1 MSSRIFPSSGRI
13 REYRLPALLQFL
25 RRERK
30 TGVLTLHRNDLNKSL
45 YLQGGD
51 IIFATSLYP
60 DDRLG
65 ETLLKEG
72 KINFKQYEV
81 SVDLLKK
88 TGKKQGTLLVE
99 QGFISPKELF
109 EGVMLQVKEIILSL
123 FTWIDGE
130 YEFEEGPLP
139 SEEVV
144 TLHISTADLIFGGIS
159 RIKDWNRLMGEL
171 PPPDTRVKVAED
183 PDNLF
188 QKVDLSPSM
197 YSVAQLADGSRT
209 LYDILV
215 ASSMP
220 SLECA
225 RILYFLLSVEMLQVL
240 VPAGSLPLE
249 PPSVEAEHPSSVQ
262 DPKIGTEAPAAQ
274 SLKAQQS
281 GAAGRGQAEAV
292 DEVIFQKEK
301 TAWTKEKVEEAHRL
315 SESQSHYEILQMS
328 KTASREEIKKAYFR
342 LAKEYH
348 PDRHFEVGMEE
359 VKSEL
364 QGLFARITE
373 AYDTLVT
380 ERKRKEYD
388 IKLSNGKERKKEP
401 AKAPTANEF
410 FVRGEFALKQGDLR
424 NASYFFKEA
433 IKEMPEKA
441 EKAIYYL
448 RYGQTLSRVP
458 GKLREAEEAIKKG
471 IDLDPVG
478 IEPYIE
484 LGHIYT
490 KTGLRQKAIGAFS
503 EALKRDPQN
512 KTAKEEIGKLKG

>member
-1 MSSRIFPSSGRI
+1 MSNRSLPSSGRL

-45 YLQGGD
+45 YLQDGD

-109 EGVMLQVKEIILSL
+109 EGVVLQVKEIILGL

-144 TLHISTADLIFGGIS
+144 TLHISTADLIFSGIS

-171 PPPDTRVKVAED
+171 PPPDRRVKVADD
-183 PDNLF
+183 PANLF
-188 QKVDLSPSM
+188 QKIDLSPSM
-197 YSVAQLADGSRT
+197 RSILQLADGSRT

-215 ASSMP
+215 ASPLP
-220 SLECA
+220 SLESA
-225 RILYFLLSVEMLQVL
+225 RILYFLTSIEMLQVV
-240 VPAGSLPLE
+240 VPAAPEPSFDQ
-249 PPSVEAEHPSSVQ
+249 PPSLQEEQSSPAQDRAKAGPMAQNNEAE
-262 DPKIGTEAPAAQ
+262 
-274 SLKAQQS
+274 LKVETK
-281 GAAGRGQAEAV
+281 EAV
-292 DEVIFQKEK
+292 EEVFFKKEK
-301 TAWTKEKVEEAHRL
+301 TEWNKEKIEEAHRL
-315 SESQSHYEILQMS
+315 SESQSHYEVLQIS
-328 KTASREEIKKAYFR
+328 KAASREEIKKAYFR

-348 PDRHFEVGMEE
+348 PDRHFESGMEE

-364 QGLFARITE
+364 NTLFARITE

-388 IKLSNGKERKKEP
+388 TRLSSGKERKKEQ
-401 AKAPTANEF
+401 AKAPTAHEF
-410 FVRGEFALKQGDLR
+410 FVRGEFALKEGDLR
-424 NASYFFKEA
+424 NACYFFKEA
-433 IKEMPEKA
+433 IKEMPEKS

-471 IDLDPVG
+471 ISLDPVA
-478 IEPYIE
+478 IEPHLE
-484 LGHIYT
+484 LGNIYA
-490 KTGLRQKAIGAFS
+490 KTGLRQKAIDAFS
-503 EALKRDPQN
+503 EVLKRDPQN